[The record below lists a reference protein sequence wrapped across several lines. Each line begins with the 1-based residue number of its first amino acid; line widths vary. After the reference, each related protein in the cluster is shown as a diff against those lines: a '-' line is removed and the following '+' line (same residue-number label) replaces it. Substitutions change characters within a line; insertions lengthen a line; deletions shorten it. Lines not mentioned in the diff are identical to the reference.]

1 VGRKT
6 EPASLRARIQCDF
19 ARLRESKRDQW
30 RARIE
35 RGGAAEA
42 LRISEELRNW
52 MSARDPSW
60 PTQQERDEDFE
71 THVRVAEAL
80 ARTAPLVRAS
90 SKKPVRGG

>member
-1 VGRKT
+1 
-6 EPASLRARIQCDF
+6 
-19 ARLRESKRDQW
+19 
-30 RARIE
+30 
-35 RGGAAEA
+35 
-42 LRISEELRNW
+42 